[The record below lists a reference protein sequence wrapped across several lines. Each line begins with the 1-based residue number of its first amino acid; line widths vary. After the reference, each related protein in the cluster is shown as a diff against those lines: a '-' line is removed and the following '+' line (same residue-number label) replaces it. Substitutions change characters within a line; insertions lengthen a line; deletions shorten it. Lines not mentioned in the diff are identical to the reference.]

1 MGTREAGRKRLEA
14 RAKQAFD
21 ELMAWHDATER
32 PTLRDIEEVVLRLRK
47 ELGQEMAE
55 VLVSMQEENRPVPE
69 PVCEECGQPRR
80 YKGQKANGV
89 ESRAGMLKI
98 ERGYYRCPSCGTGFF
113 PPGSATGPEGR
124 ELE

>member
-1 MGTREAGRKRLEA
+1 MVTREAGRRRLEA

-21 ELMAWHDATER
+21 ELMAWHDERER

-69 PVCEECGQPRR
+69 PVCEECGQPVR
-80 YKGQKANGV
+80 YKGQKANEV
-89 ESRAGMLKI
+89 ESRAGRLKI
-98 ERGYYRCPSCGTGFF
+98 ERGYYRCPRCGKGSF
-113 PPGSATGPEGR
+113 PPGPTTESEGR